1 MSKHRLP
8 AELERYTVAPSWM
21 EAHLDEARRLRA
33 CEELRQR
40 VESAR
45 AR

>member
-1 MSKHRLP
+1 MSQHRLP

-21 EAHLDEARRLRA
+21 EAHQDEARRQRA
-33 CEELRQR
+33 AEELRQR
-40 VESAR
+40 IESAQ

>member
-1 MSKHRLP
+1 MSQHRLP

-21 EAHLDEARRLRA
+21 EAEQDEARRERA

-40 VESAR
+40 IGMTPAR
-45 AR
+45 